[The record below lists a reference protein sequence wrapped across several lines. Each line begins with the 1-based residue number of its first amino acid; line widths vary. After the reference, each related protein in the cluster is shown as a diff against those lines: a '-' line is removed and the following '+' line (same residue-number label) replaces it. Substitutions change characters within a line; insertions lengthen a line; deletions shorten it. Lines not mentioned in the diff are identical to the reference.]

1 MDLIHYNPYRTAG
14 VYSNATTKEI
24 QKNKSKITS
33 YANIGKDLRFGTD
46 FNFLRVLKRDTP
58 TADKAFAQLQ
68 QNQDKLKHSLFWFIN
83 SGSFDSTALEYL
95 ENGNKEKA
103 IEIWKKV
110 TDGKEVTAKNFSYFS
125 NLGTLNLASSFLS
138 EIQVGIAAKVKLIE
152 SGNFPLFAQLVTD
165 DTYLIDQK
173 LQSKQ
178 FIDEILLQFQQ
189 KYSGSEAISLFSL
202 CNGSIQKYLTGKL
215 AEEPLHF
222 INNKIETTKRKRKLD
237 EKESYQYGLLLYRT
251 TKTTITELK
260 KIIGVNDLR
269 FKSSADSLSKEILQC
284 GIDYFQ
290 EYKAITDPST
300 KSLELIKYAGFM
312 AVGSQIKER
321 IHDNK
326 KTIEDWAQ
334 TAAIQE
340 EIKFITTELSEFQNK
355 TDTTNNAQQLIHNC
369 KPKLLTIKNKLGA
382 TDEFYLN
389 ISSAVAN
396 NAQGMLVAAV
406 NSAQEKLGS
415 SNSYDSKILIILKL
429 KQILQEALAVSNSIG
444 SLDMNPELRSR
455 YNGNHS
461 TLKSLASQIGDSG
474 SPTPRPT
481 PPPVRT
487 TGRQNTGSNNST
499 KTVETFSANEGI
511 PPFVYIIGVII
522 LFLIL
527 ANACS

>member
-14 VYSNATTKEI
+14 VYSNATNKEI
-24 QKNKSKITS
+24 QRNKSKITS
-33 YANIGKDLRFGTD
+33 YANIGKDLSFGTD
-46 FNFLRVLKRDTP
+46 FNFLKVLNRDTP
-58 TADKAFAQLQ
+58 TANKAFAQLQ

-83 SGSFDSTALEYL
+83 SGSFDSTALEHL
-95 ENGNKEKA
+95 EKGNKEKA

-110 TDGKEVTAKNFSYFS
+110 TEGKEVTAKNFSYFS

-138 EIQVGIAAKVKLIE
+138 DIQVGIEAKVKLLE
-152 SGNFPLFAQLVTD
+152 SGNFPLFAKLVTD
-165 DTYLIDQK
+165 NTYLIDQK
-173 LQSKQ
+173 LQSEQ
-178 FIDEILLQFQQ
+178 FIDEILLQFKQ
-189 KYSGSEAISLFSL
+189 KYNGSEAISLFSL

-215 AEEPLHF
+215 AEEPIHF
-222 INNKIETTKRKRKLD
+222 INNKIETTKRNRKLD
-237 EKESYQYGLLLYRT
+237 KKESYQYGLLLYRT

-269 FKSSADSLSKEILQC
+269 YKSSADNLSKEILQC

-312 AVGSQIKER
+312 AFGSQIKER
-321 IHDNK
+321 IKDNK
-326 KTIEDWAQ
+326 DSIEDWAQ

-355 TDTTNNAQQLIHNC
+355 TDTTYNAQQLIHKC
-369 KPKLLTIKNKLGA
+369 KPKLLTIKSELGA
-382 TDEFYLN
+382 KDEFYLN
-389 ISSAVAN
+389 ISSAVVN
-396 NAQGMLVAAV
+396 NAQGMLVSVV
-406 NSAQEKLGS
+406 NSEQEKLGS
-415 SNSYDSKILIILKL
+415 SNIYESKILIIIKL
-429 KQILQEALAVSNSIG
+429 KQILQEALLVSNSLG

-455 YNGNHS
+455 YNSNHA
-461 TLKSLASQIGDSG
+461 TLKSLASQLGDTG
-474 SPTPRPT
+474 SPNTRPT
-481 PPPVRT
+481 SRP
-487 TGRQNTGSNNST
+487 NTSSG

-522 LFLIL
+522 LFIIL